1 MRAGA
6 EFDSASAVFVRFLIV
21 AVGHRQP
28 AWVDTAFGEY
38 SKRMPREA
46 RVELIVVRPE
56 GRSDASTENAIA
68 KVLQKEAVRIAA
80 AVPPG
85 TSMVAM
91 DETGE
96 SVTTRA
102 LAARMEQWFA
112 GGRDVAFVIG
122 SADGLDAK
130 LKAGAERRFS
140 LSPLTLPHGLARVL
154 LAEQLY
160 RAHSLLRGH
169 PYHRD

>member
-1 MRAGA
+1 M
-6 EFDSASAVFVRFLIV
+6 RFLIV

-28 AWVDTAFGEY
+28 GWVDNAFGEY
-38 SKRMPREA
+38 TKRMPREA
-46 RVELIVVRPE
+46 RVELIEIRPE
-56 GRSDASTENAIA
+56 PRADASTESAIA
-68 KVLQKEAVRIAA
+68 RVLQREAVRIAS

-85 TSMVAM
+85 TAIVAL
-91 DETGE
+91 DESGE

-112 GGRDVAFVIG
+112 GGSDVAFLIG
-122 SADGLDAK
+122 SADGLDAN
-130 LKAGAERRFS
+130 LKAGAQRRLS

-160 RAHSLLRGH
+160 RAHSVLRGH